1 MVQLEFRKVGFWGEG
16 RIGVPRKKNIS
27 DQRREPTTNST
38 QIWRLCRDLSSSHIS
53 ERRAP
58 SLLRHPLLSIT
69 NEGQYFRIREVIL
82 SKSPY
87 RVQNFKWMLC
97 TGWCL
102 GGFLVGGFLV
112 GLGFLFLHLFL
123 FLFFPLHFFLFLFL
137 SGFLFFFFFGLSSA
151 SSPSSAAWSSTGPN
165 RFPGFF
171 SLISLISGFVI
182 SNLQTSSLAEGRL

>member
-16 RIGVPRKKNIS
+16 RIGVPREKHLGPN
-27 DQRREPTTNST
+27 EGTNNKLN

-58 SLLRHPLLSIT
+58 SLLRNSLLSIT
-69 NEGQYFRIREVIL
+69 NEGQYFRIREVIIWR
-82 SKSPY
+82 SPY
-87 RVQNFKWMLC
+87 RVQNFKWMLF

-137 SGFLFFFFFGLSSA
+137 SGFLFFFFFGLLSA
-151 SSPSSAAWSSTGPN
+151 SSPSSAACSSTGPN
-165 RFPGFF
+165 GFPGFF

-182 SNLQTSSLAEGRL
+182 SNLQTSPLAEGRL

>member
-1 MVQLEFRKVGFWGEG
+1 MVQLEFRKVGFWREG
-16 RIGVPRKKNIS
+16 RIGVPREKHLGPK
-27 DQRREPTTNST
+27 EGTNNKLN
-38 QIWRLCRDLSSSHIS
+38 QIWCLCRDLSSSHIS

-58 SLLRHPLLSIT
+58 SLLRNSLLSIT
-69 NEGQYFRIREVIL
+69 NEGQYFRIREVIIWR
-82 SKSPY
+82 SPY
-87 RVQNFKWMLC
+87 RVQNFKWMLF

-137 SGFLFFFFFGLSSA
+137 SGFLFFFFFGLLSA

>member
-1 MVQLEFRKVGFWGEG
+1 MLVFEGKGESEY
-16 RIGVPRKKNIS
+16 PEKNIS
-27 DQRREPTTNST
+27 EQSREPTTNST

-137 SGFLFFFFFGLSSA
+137 SGFLFFFFFGLLSA
-151 SSPSSAAWSSTGPN
+151 SSPSSAACSCTGPN
-165 RFPGFF
+165 GFPGFF

-182 SNLQTSSLAEGRL
+182 SNLQTSPLAEGRL

>member
-1 MVQLEFRKVGFWGEG
+1 MLVFEGKGESEY
-16 RIGVPRKKNIS
+16 PEKNIS
-27 DQRREPTTNST
+27 EQSREPTTNST

-87 RVQNFKWMLC
+87 RVQNFKWMLF

-112 GLGFLFLHLFL
+112 GLAFLGLLFLHLFL

-151 SSPSSAAWSSTGPN
+151 SSPSSAACSSTGPN
-165 RFPGFF
+165 RFPAFF

-182 SNLQTSSLAEGRL
+182 SNLQTSPLAEGRL